1 MKCTGAR
8 ILVECLIERGA
19 DTVFGYP
26 GGTILNVYDEL
37 FKCSD
42 RIRHV
47 LTAHEQGAAHAA
59 DGYARSTG
67 RTGVVLATSG
77 PGATNLVTG
86 IAAAFMDS
94 TPLVAI
100 TCNVPNH
107 ILGKD
112 SFQEVDIA
120 GVTMPITK
128 HNYIVKDVRDLAGV
142 VRQAFDIA
150 RAGRPGPVLV
160 DMTKDVTSAQAEWIP
175 ETEGGPSS
183 IDPRFGAKRPKR
195 APDSE
200 IQAAAAMI
208 AESRMPFIYA
218 GGGVISAG
226 ASDALRELAER
237 LRAPVAISL
246 MGHGAF
252 PSRHPQ
258 CTGMI
263 GMHGTKASNMAVN
276 RADLLIAV
284 GARFSDRVVS
294 NASRFAKSARVL
306 HLDIDPAEI
315 NKNVA
320 SGASVVGDVREVLE
334 RLLPLVPR
342 RAESGWNGDLEAW
355 KAERPSS
362 HSRERELHPRFVLEE
377 IHSRVGD
384 GAIVTTEVGQHQMWT
399 AQFYPFAKP
408 RTFVTSGGLG
418 AMGFGTGAAIG
429 AQVANPDVQ
438 VVHIAGD
445 GSFRMNCNEL
455 ATISH
460 YGLPILIVVMNN
472 GTLGMVRQWQRM
484 FYQGR
489 FSQTTMDRPPDFV
502 KLADAYGVR
511 GFRAKDEGGFKA
523 ALDAAL
529 SERSPALIECILDID
544 EPVLPMVPS
553 GKPIDELILEP
564 AEE

>member
-1 MKCTGAR
+1 MKYTGAR
-8 ILVECLIERGA
+8 ILVECLMERGV
-19 DTVFGYP
+19 DTIFGYP

-37 FKCSD
+37 FKFSD
-42 RIRHV
+42 RIRHI

-100 TCNVPNH
+100 TCNVPNS

-150 RAGRPGPVLV
+150 RAGRPGPVLI
-160 DMTKDVTSAQAEWIP
+160 DIPKDVTAAQTEWVP
-175 ETEGGPSS
+175 EAEGGRTS

-200 IQAAAAMI
+200 IEAAAAMI

-218 GGGVISAG
+218 GGGVVTSG
-226 ASDALRELAER
+226 ASELLRELAER

-276 RADLLIAV
+276 RADLLIAI

-294 NASRFAKSARVL
+294 NASRFAKSAKVL
-306 HLDIDPAEI
+306 HIDIDPAEI
-315 NKNVA
+315 NKNVL
-320 SGASVVGDVREVLE
+320 SGASIVGDVREVLE
-334 RLLPLVPR
+334 RLLPLVPS

-362 HSRERELHPRFVLEE
+362 HSR
-377 IHSRVGD
+377 
-384 GAIVTTEVGQHQMWT
+384 
-399 AQFYPFAKP
+399 
-408 RTFVTSGGLG
+408 
-418 AMGFGTGAAIG
+418 
-429 AQVANPDVQ
+429 
-438 VVHIAGD
+438 
-445 GSFRMNCNEL
+445 
-455 ATISH
+455 
-460 YGLPILIVVMNN
+460 
-472 GTLGMVRQWQRM
+472 
-484 FYQGR
+484 
-489 FSQTTMDRPPDFV
+489 
-502 KLADAYGVR
+502 
-511 GFRAKDEGGFKA
+511 
-523 ALDAAL
+523 
-529 SERSPALIECILDID
+529 
-544 EPVLPMVPS
+544 
-553 GKPIDELILEP
+553 
-564 AEE
+564 